1 MYKLFT
7 DKAELFECSISLQG
21 ASLKKSKARLVV
33 ETQDYSLLFNGS
45 INSNGKCEIPI
56 RKLKGLI
63 DEDTSGNIR
72 LEVIAEDTF
81 FTPWESDF
89 EVETSK
95 KVTVEGKTQATQK
108 PILEAKATVKPQQVT
123 KSEKDHVVNLF
134 KLLIKEDINI
144 DNISY
149 KRNKLNNTL
158 QHSVI
163 IGFDFYHYDKKFW
176 LHSWGNLMPYHYD
189 NGDEYSYHNFNGGQW
204 LDYSGGLIFGYWF
217 NKNLGAFI
225 EGKYNKYWNRE
236 WHDFSVGVNYII
248 R

>member
-7 DKAELFECSISLQG
+7 DKTELFECNISLQG

-33 ETQDYSLLFNGS
+33 ETKDYSLLFNGS

-81 FTPWESDF
+81 FTPWESNF

-95 KVTVEGKTQATQK
+95 KVTVEVKTQTTQK
-108 PILEAKATVKPQQVT
+108 PILEAKATIKPQQVT
-123 KSEKDHVVNLF
+123 ISERDHVVNLF

-149 KRNKLNNTL
+149 KRNELNNIVATYL
-158 QHSVI
+158 KEHTVNDTEKVI
-163 IGFDFYHYDKKFW
+163 NGVLKVLESKK
-176 LHSWGNLMPYHYD
+176 
-189 NGDEYSYHNFNGGQW
+189 
-204 LDYSGGLIFGYWF
+204 
-217 NKNLGAFI
+217 
-225 EGKYNKYWNRE
+225 
-236 WHDFSVGVNYII
+236 
-248 R
+248 